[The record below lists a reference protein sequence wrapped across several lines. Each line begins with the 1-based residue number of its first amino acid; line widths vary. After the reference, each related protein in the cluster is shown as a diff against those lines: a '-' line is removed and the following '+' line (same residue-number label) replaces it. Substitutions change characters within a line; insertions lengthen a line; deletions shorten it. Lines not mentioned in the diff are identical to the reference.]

1 MAINGTRA
9 GILQAENYSSF
20 SGVIFLEILVLSL
33 ALGIYYVSWWVFGG
47 MLFGLTVSLYIYPLN
62 IIIMGILV
70 TGWTIIL
77 AGFGYNIGGL
87 PASIIFGIIGFVV
100 AVGAHYAS
108 IGALMD
114 LINEGKS

>member
-1 MAINGTRA
+1 MSVNETRA
-9 GILQAENYSSF
+9 GMLQAENYSSF
-20 SGVIFLEILVLSL
+20 SGVIFFETLVLSL
-33 ALGIYYVSWWVFGG
+33 AFGFYSMSWWVFGG
-47 MLFGLTVSLYIYPLN
+47 VLFGLTVALFIYPLN
-62 IIIMGILV
+62 IIIVAILV
-70 TGWTIIL
+70 SGWAIIL

-87 PASIIFGIIGFVV
+87 PASIIFGVIGLVV